1 MGSKPLV
8 TIKIMASSAPVDE
21 LGSSPAFT
29 EADSREHDAT
39 ELQAPSPDSG
49 SPWDIATIIALLLLV
64 VLWAVKLYTTWGA
77 WGNLTIDSG
86 HEMYTPLLLAEGKQL
101 YRDVWFAYGPVAP
114 FFTSYLY
121 RLFGINLNVLYWAG
135 SLSALGSAVFLY
147 LTGMRL
153 SLWRIGWAA
162 GAVVLMEAFQP
173 SLFCFPLPYASAAV
187 YGCFVGCLFL
197 WASVCASFSKKWF
210 WVFASGIAAAVA
222 LLVKPEFGLACYGAL
237 AALLVARGLLWRSR
251 KLIFVD
257 MAAVFPGLLLCGA
270 VIGWMVSIRGTD
282 FIIHENML
290 SWPTAYF
297 MKAYGKK
304 WLESSGFTVSAS
316 AFLGAFHRAMPVAAV
331 ILVCYVLL
339 AWRRSDLRS
348 WLSKCLILLALFVY
362 LKNDYFVLSLKQ
374 SAVQFLSATFF
385 PQDMVLYITL
395 AAVAAWC
402 LFVWKSPSSRKLSI
416 ALLFTFAGL
425 LAFRVLMKMR
435 TGGYPI
441 YYNGPV
447 VLSFLLLLSG
457 IIPRSDRSRRFV
469 AVVESVLCLACLA
482 PVWFHTRL
490 LEREADKFVT
500 LTTERG
506 TVRVSEH
513 MAESY
518 KAAIGFMK
526 EKASLGQSVLSVPE
540 DTSLYFLSG
549 THCPTRLCVFT
560 PGALAPGKM
569 VRDTIEQIEKKPVQ
583 YLLWSN
589 RTFAE
594 YGVPVFGLDYDRELG
609 SYLTS
614 HFTRVGPLMPNP
626 VKDDEWS
633 ALVWKRNQGD
643 LGQ

>member
-1 MGSKPLV
+1 MPLV
-8 TIKIMASSAPVDE
+8 MMKIMAISAPVNE
-21 LGSSPAFT
+21 LNPPPLLVGATAPELDASEQRSSP
-29 EADSREHDAT
+29 
-39 ELQAPSPDSG
+39 PDSG
-49 SPWDIATIIALLLLV
+49 SPWNISTTIALALLV

-77 WGNLTIDSG
+77 WGNLTVDSG

-114 FFTSYLY
+114 YFTSYLY
-121 RLFGINLNVLYWAG
+121 RLFGTNLNVLYWAG

-187 YGCFVGCLFL
+187 YGSFVGCVFL
-197 WASVCASFSKKWF
+197 WASVCASFSKKWL
-210 WVFASGIAAAVA
+210 WVFASGNAAAIA
-222 LLVKPEFGLACYGAL
+222 LLVKPEFGFACYGAL
-237 AALLVARGLLWRSR
+237 GALLVARAFLWRSR
-251 KLIFVD
+251 KLIFAD
-257 MAAVFPGLLLCGA
+257 MAAVFPGVLLCGA
-270 VIGWMVSIRGTD
+270 VIGWMVSIQGAD
-282 FIIHENML
+282 FIVHENML

-304 WLESSGFTVSAS
+304 WLEASGFTVSAS
-316 AFLGAFHRAMPVAAV
+316 AFSGAFHRTMPVAAV

-348 WLSKCLILLALFVY
+348 WLSKFLILLALFVY

-374 SAVQFLSATFF
+374 STIQLLSATFF
-385 PQDMVLYITL
+385 PQDMVLYVTL

-402 LFVWKSPSSRKLSI
+402 LLVWKAPSSRKFAI
-416 ALLFTFAGL
+416 ALLLAFSGL

-447 VLSFLLLLSG
+447 VLSFLLLLCS
-457 IIPRSDRSRRFV
+457 IIPRSNRSRQFV
-469 AVVESVLCLACLA
+469 AVVESVLCLACLTS
-482 PVWFHTRL
+482 VWFHTRL
-490 LEREADKFVT
+490 NEREADKFVQ

-518 KAAIGFMK
+518 NVAIRFMK
-526 EKASLGQSVLSVPE
+526 EQSSLGKFVLSVPE

-549 THCPTRLCVFT
+549 THCPTRQCVFT

-569 VRDTIEQIEKKPVQ
+569 VRDTIEQIEKKQVQ

-594 YGVPVFGLDYDRELG
+594 YGVPVFGRDYDRELG
-609 SYLTS
+609 DYLAS

-633 ALVWKRNQGD
+633 AVIWKRNQGD
-643 LGQ
+643 WGQ